1 MPRCYSHAAR
11 KSEAVSAVFTADV
24 IDNLFH
30 AVSAIM
36 ADWPVASAEEVI
48 VPVMRC
54 LGNAAAQGWWL
65 VVCPFVGLF
74 VRLLVCVSVC
84 LFALL
89 VCLCVCVCVCVC
101 VSFVCSKPLGPM
113 QALLGTAQPHHFPRL
128 ISFLVGMLHAC
139 AGVFPF
145 NDPALIGLLCELL
158 QYPSKCAS
166 LCTPQCTSLA
176 FTITHP
182 CSLSPCPPPFYL
194 LLKGRSCWRQHG
206 LWAMLLVSD
215 TDTDTDTLT
224 DTDAHTETHPY
235 THRRTT

>member
-1 MPRCYSHAAR
+1 MSQVCVVLKLCMSIDVSSFQQGLSSILAFPADWRCRAVGRSVIRTKKRQHTHTHLYNPLCPLFIPNMPRCYSHAAR

-101 VSFVCSKPLGPM
+101 VFRLFVPNLSGRCKRCWVQHSP
-113 QALLGTAQPHHFPRL
+113 T
-128 ISFLVGMLHAC
+128 IFLA
-139 AGVFPF
+139 
-145 NDPALIGLLCELL
+145 
-158 QYPSKCAS
+158 
-166 LCTPQCTSLA
+166 
-176 FTITHP
+176 
-182 CSLSPCPPPFYL
+182 
-194 LLKGRSCWRQHG
+194 
-206 LWAMLLVSD
+206 
-215 TDTDTDTLT
+215 
-224 DTDAHTETHPY
+224 
-235 THRRTT
+235 